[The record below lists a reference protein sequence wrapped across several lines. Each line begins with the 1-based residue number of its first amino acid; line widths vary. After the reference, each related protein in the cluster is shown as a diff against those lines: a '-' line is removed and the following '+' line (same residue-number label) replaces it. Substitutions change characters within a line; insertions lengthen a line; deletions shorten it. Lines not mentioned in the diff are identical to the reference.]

1 MTQRQRLVSISR
13 SADHRIAEFEL
24 QVGIKT
30 SRTLVYCGLA
40 IVGFANG
47 ASERITQAIDEN
59 GILAASYDT
68 FGVSTVVWAALLAV
82 LWLLLRSDPQP
93 MRRIDIAVAAAAAV
107 AFLLPFPALS
117 WLAITLIATHLA
129 FSSQSTNLERRAGA
143 VLGAAT
149 VPMFWARILFAS
161 MSNSILAADAK
172 LVGWLVGTKSQ
183 ANVIPFMDGS
193 GMLFLEPACSSLTN
207 VSLAYLCGVLFLR
220 IYDRSWSLSAANTI
234 TIACLATIALNV
246 IRISSICLFPRYYDE
261 IHGPLGATVA
271 GWTTIAVILAIY
283 IQGIKPNATAHA

>member
-1 MTQRQRLVSISR
+1 MTPRQRLVSISR
-13 SADHRIAEFEL
+13 SADQRIAEFEL
-24 QVGIKT
+24 QAGIKT

-47 ASERITQAIDEN
+47 ASERIARAIDEN

-68 FGVSTVVWAALLAV
+68 FGVSTVVWAALLAGI
-82 LWLLLRSDPQP
+82 WLLLRSDPKP
-93 MRRIDIAVAAAAAV
+93 MRRIDIAVAASAAV
-107 AFLLPFPALS
+107 AFLLPIPALS
-117 WLAITLIATHLA
+117 WLAITMIATHLA

-183 ANVIPFMDGS
+183 GNVIPFADGS

-207 VSLAYLCGVLFLR
+207 VSLAYLCGVLFLK
-220 IYDRSWSLSAANTI
+220 IYDRPWSLSATG
-234 TIACLATIALNV
+234 TIAIACFATIALNV

-261 IHGPLGATVA
+261 IHGPLGATLA
-271 GWTTIAVILAIY
+271 GWATIAVILTIY
-283 IQGIKPNATAHA
+283 IRGIKPNATAHA